1 MNSFIWISEQMIRIS
16 PWKLGDLACWSSPSR
31 GSARRAETRRGSDR
45 FCLEFPLM
53 FSLSFYNVKVGK
65 AAKPYSYQSVC
76 GSWAPISGQRW
87 KVCPSSGLRWTIE
100 RSRDSPLRPAR
111 LRSQNYRRVFYTSLS
126 LPPPLSPLPFTY
138 PLSSS
143 LSAFLHSLSLSFSLK
158 FTRILSLSLLFSPSS
173 FFSKHSVFTISLLS
187 PLLFLSC
194 LLYSALLQTGLFLLH
209 SNDLYWHY
217 EQMPI
222 WWKQHWLH
230 ANLSHVS
237 IKGCWWFVVNQL
249 STPLCA
255 KDLSLYN

>member
-143 LSAFLHSLSLSFSLK
+143 LSAFLHSLSLFLPQIHTYPFSL
-158 FTRILSLSLLFSPSS
+158 TSLFS
-173 FFSKHSVFTISLLS
+173 I
-187 PLLFLSC
+187 LLFLQTLSFYYLPPFPPFISFMSSLQCFASDWTLFTSFKWSLLTLWTNANMVKAALATCKPLSC
-194 LLYSALLQTGLFLLH
+194 VYQRLLVICSKSVEHT
-209 SNDLYWHY
+209 
-217 EQMPI
+217 
-222 WWKQHWLH
+222 
-230 ANLSHVS
+230 
-237 IKGCWWFVVNQL
+237 FV
-249 STPLCA
+249 C
-255 KDLSLYN
+255 

>member
-158 FTRILSLSLLFSPSS
+158 SFLSHFSFLHPPFSPNTQ
-173 FFSKHSVFTISLLS
+173 FLLS
-187 PLLFLSC
+187 PSFPPFYFFHVFFTVLCFRLDSFYFIQMIFIDTMNKCQYGESSTGYMQTSLMCLSKV
-194 LLYSALLQTGLFLLH
+194 AG
-209 SNDLYWHY
+209 DL
-217 EQMPI
+217 
-222 WWKQHWLH
+222 
-230 ANLSHVS
+230 
-237 IKGCWWFVVNQL
+237 
-249 STPLCA
+249 
-255 KDLSLYN
+255 